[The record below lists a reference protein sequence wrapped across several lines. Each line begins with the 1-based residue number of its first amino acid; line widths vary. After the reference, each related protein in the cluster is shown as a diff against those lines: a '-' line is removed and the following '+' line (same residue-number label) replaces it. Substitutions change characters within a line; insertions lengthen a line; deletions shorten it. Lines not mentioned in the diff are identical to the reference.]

1 MSQLFATLYPD
12 KYTPPKGRLMPR
24 PKVINDKELDNT
36 MRNLNRID
44 KREECFRL
52 IQSGMT
58 TAPEIAK
65 AMNRTNNTINV
76 YFKELEK
83 LGRCYRIDR
92 GRNRAHL
99 MFAHPE
105 KLREAA

>member
-1 MSQLFATLYPD
+1 MSQLLATLYPD
-12 KYTPPKGRLMPR
+12 TYKPPNGRLMPR

-58 TAPEIAK
+58 TAPEIAR
-65 AMNRTNNTINV
+65 ATNRTNNPTNAHP
-76 YFKELEK
+76 KELEK
-83 LGRCYRIDR
+83 LGRRHRTDR
-92 GRNRAHL
+92 GRNRAHPT
-99 MFAHPE
+99 FVHPE

>member
-1 MSQLFATLYPD
+1 
-12 KYTPPKGRLMPR
+12 MPR
-24 PKVINDKELDNT
+24 PKVINDKEIDNT

-58 TAPEIAK
+58 TALEISR

-76 YFKELEK
+76 YFKELEA

>member
-1 MSQLFATLYPD
+1 MSQLLITLGLKTFIKPN
-12 KYTPPKGRLMPR
+12 GRLVPR

-58 TAPEIAK
+58 TALEIAR

-76 YFKELEK
+76 YFKELEA

>member
-1 MSQLFATLYPD
+1 MSRLYFTLYPD
-12 KYTPPKGRLMPR
+12 KYTPPNGRLMPR
-24 PKVINDKELDNT
+24 PKVINDKDLDNT

-58 TAPEIAK
+58 TAPEIAT